1 MTSFLDRLLGRT
13 EYAPTVAD
21 HEAASRASAHAA
33 GPFRMTVEDVFTI
46 TGRGTV
52 ATGTIDAGS
61 ISVGDGVQVE
71 TAGFAPATGRVAG
84 VEAFRKVMTT
94 ANAGDHVGVLFED
107 PSPVVERGSILSG
120 ATVTQ

>member
-21 HEAASRASAHAA
+21 HEAASKASAYASQ
-33 GPFRMTVEDVFTI
+33 PFSMTVEDVFTI

-52 ATGTIDAGS
+52 ATGKVD
-61 ISVGDGVQVE
+61 VGILFE
-71 TAGFAPATGRVAG
+71 SPAPA
-84 VEAFRKVMTT
+84 VES
-94 ANAGDHVGVLFED
+94 GSVLT
-107 PSPVVERGSILSG
+107 G